1 MKIIGAGFGRTGTLS
16 LKYALEE
23 LGFGPCCHMRE
34 VVRRQS
40 HVALWQ
46 AAVEGELT
54 EWDRIFADYEAAVD
68 WPTCRFYQELLAY
81 YPDAKLILTVRDPDR
96 WYESAFATIYRLD
109 EVLPVWV
116 RCLMPPARR
125 MYEMTQG
132 VIWQGTFNGRF
143 ADRQH
148 AIDIYNRHNEEVKRV
163 VPPERLLVYQVKDGW
178 EPLCA
183 FLGVPVPEK
192 RPFPHANDRAEMQQF
207 MRQIQ
212 LAIQIGLLLLGVG
225 LGLWLLRR
233 WQQK

>member
-96 WYESAFATIYRLD
+96 W
-109 EVLPVWV
+109 
-116 RCLMPPARR
+116 
-125 MYEMTQG
+125 
-132 VIWQGTFNGRF
+132 
-143 ADRQH
+143 
-148 AIDIYNRHNEEVKRV
+148 
-163 VPPERLLVYQVKDGW
+163 
-178 EPLCA
+178 
-183 FLGVPVPEK
+183 
-192 RPFPHANDRAEMQQF
+192 
-207 MRQIQ
+207 
-212 LAIQIGLLLLGVG
+212 
-225 LGLWLLRR
+225 
-233 WQQK
+233 